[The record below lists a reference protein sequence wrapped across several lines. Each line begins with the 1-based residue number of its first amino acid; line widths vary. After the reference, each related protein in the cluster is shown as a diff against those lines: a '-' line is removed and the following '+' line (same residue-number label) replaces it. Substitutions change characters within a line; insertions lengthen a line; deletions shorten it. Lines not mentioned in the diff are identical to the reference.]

1 MGVVKQN
8 KNKTKKEEKKELS
21 NGKSND
27 VKKVKKKKFVSCLQC
42 IKPGKE
48 DGTMVLLLLFFLCKK
63 RVTDRVA

>member
-48 DGTMVLLLLFFLCKK
+48 DGTYVLIFFIVYNG
-63 RVTDRVA
+63 RVC